1 MRRRDIIILFG
12 GVAAGYGDIAMATE
26 ESAAI
31 AKEASSDLAS
41 VLASEFV
48 VWFEALGAKGVLPR
62 AFTGVTQGG
71 KQAVVVLTGL
81 PIDRIQRRDFLI
93 WLCRNEE
100 FTAYAYATQVGVADD
115 KLSGF
120 TEALDIYA
128 SSDRYDVSQTL
139 SIDRQANGAIQFL
152 SQHHAVLQAKDGN
165 GVFFGLQRSDKTIPS
180 SSDGLFQDLWRDL
193 KSKAMWRQ
201 R

>member
-1 MRRRDIIILFG
+1 MRRRDLIILFG
-12 GVAAGYGDIAMATE
+12 GVVAGYGDIAMATE
-26 ESAAI
+26 ENAAI

-48 VWFEALGAKGVLPR
+48 VWFQTLGAKGVLPR

-100 FTAYAYATQVGVADD
+100 FTAYAYATQVGIVADN
-115 KLSGF
+115 LSDSTAGYIRF
-120 TEALDIYA
+120 I
-128 SSDRYDVSQTL
+128 
-139 SIDRQANGAIQFL
+139 
-152 SQHHAVLQAKDGN
+152 
-165 GVFFGLQRSDKTIPS
+165 
-180 SSDGLFQDLWRDL
+180 
-193 KSKAMWRQ
+193 
-201 R
+201 

>member
-1 MRRRDIIILFG
+1 MRRRDFIILFG

-41 VLASEFV
+41 VLASELV
-48 VWFEALGAKGVLPR
+48 VWFQALGAKGVLPR

-81 PIDRIQRRDFLI
+81 PIDNNQRRDFLI

-115 KLSGF
+115 NLSGF

-139 SIDRQANGAIQFL
+139 SIDRQANGAIQFFG
-152 SQHHAVLQAKDGN
+152 QHHAALQAKDGN
-165 GVFFGLQRSDKTIPS
+165 GVFFGLQRSNKTIPS

>member
-1 MRRRDIIILFG
+1 MRRRDFIILFG
-12 GVAAGYGDIAMATE
+12 GVAAGYEDIAMATE

-41 VLASEFV
+41 VLASEFA
-48 VWFEALGAKGVLPR
+48 VWFQALGVKGVLPR

-71 KQAVVVLTGL
+71 KQAVVILTGL
-81 PIDRIQRRDFLI
+81 PIDHTQRRDFLI

-100 FTAYAYATQVGVADD
+100 FTAYAYATQVVIADNS
-115 KLSGF
+115 SGS

-139 SIDRQANGAIQFL
+139 SIDRQANGAIQFF

-165 GVFFGLQRSDKTIPS
+165 GVFFGLQRSNKTIPS
-180 SSDGLFQDLWRDL
+180 SSDGLFQELWRDL
-193 KSKAMWRQ
+193 KSKATWRQ

>member
-1 MRRRDIIILFG
+1 
-12 GVAAGYGDIAMATE
+12 
-26 ESAAI
+26 
-31 AKEASSDLAS
+31 
-41 VLASEFV
+41 VLASEFA
-48 VWFEALGAKGVLPR
+48 VWFQALGAKGVLPR

-81 PIDRIQRRDFLI
+81 PIVYIQRRDFLI

-115 KLSGF
+115 NLSGF

-139 SIDRQANGAIQFL
+139 SIDRQANGAIQFF

-165 GVFFGLQRSDKTIPS
+165 GVFFGLQRSNKTIPS
-180 SSDGLFQDLWRDL
+180 SSDGLFRELWRDL

>member
-1 MRRRDIIILFG
+1 MLNRSG
-12 GVAAGYGDIAMATE
+12 PAAGETPLEIGETFFDLIPKSALTVAGNRFPRMAT
-26 ESAAI
+26 
-31 AKEASSDLAS
+31 ASPAGRSI
-41 VLASEFV
+41 
-48 VWFEALGAKGVLPR
+48 PR

-115 KLSGF
+115 NLSGF

-139 SIDRQANGAIQFL
+139 SIDRQANGAIQFF

-165 GVFFGLQRSDKTIPS
+165 GVFFGLQRSNKTIPS